1 MILLFST
8 AWALE
13 LSYADAMRQASE
25 RNAAVAEADTTIDA
39 AEATLLSARGPFD
52 PTLSASTGWYGSNQ
66 EQTFFGFSTSD
77 ATRSWDFNV
86 ALSQYMITGTR
97 VSLSM
102 GASSLRYL
110 SFETALSDDLPPPS
124 WSTDLRLELSQSLL
138 EGLRP
143 SSNSLGI
150 RTAKRSLSIAE
161 ARKLAQRQQ
170 ALSETASAYW
180 ELWYQRQLV
189 RIAESSLKVVQE
201 QERVVRALVQDGRLA
216 LVEQTRVEAA
226 VADAQRSLLD
236 AQLAEATAADSL
248 LLLLGERPGQTV
260 ELSSSPPPLPE
271 SLPDLESITESVRQ
285 GSPDLLALRIQLEDA
300 RFRLSDARHRLL
312 PNLDATAS
320 YGISGYEES
329 LGKSFEELGS
339 ADLGS
344 WTVGAALNVPLLNR
358 ADRGSVGQME
368 AEVARLEI
376 QVRSL
381 EDSLDQQ
388 ARSLMSRIRAAR
400 QRMEL
405 SELDLRLRRETL
417 RAEQARLE
425 EGRALQKDVLA
436 AIADLERAEIQAQR
450 AQIDHLQAWQNL
462 QRLRGALDTD

>member
-13 LSYADAMRQASE
+13 LSYTDALEQASE
-25 RNAAVAEADTTIDA
+25 RNASVAEANTNIDA

-86 ALSQYMITGTR
+86 ALSQFMVTGTR

-124 WSTDLRLELSQSLL
+124 WSTDLRIELSQSLL

-150 RTAKRSLSIAE
+150 RTAKRGLSIAE
-161 ARKLAQRQQ
+161 ARKLALRQQ
-170 ALSETASAYW
+170 ALSDTANAYW

-201 QERVVRALVQDGRLA
+201 QKRVVQALVEDGRLA
-216 LVEQTRVEAA
+216 TVEQTRVEAA
-226 VADAQRSLLD
+226 EADAQRSLLE
-236 AQLAEATAADSL
+236 AQLAEATTADGL
-248 LLLLGERPGQTV
+248 LLLLGERPGQPV
-260 ELSSSPPPLPE
+260 ELTSEPPPLPE
-271 SLPDLESITESVRQ
+271 SPPELASLTESVRQ
-285 GSPDLLALRIQLEDA
+285 GSPDLLVLRIQLEDA

-312 PNLDATAS
+312 PNLDGTAS
-320 YGISGYEES
+320 YGISGYEEG
-329 LGKSFEELGS
+329 LGKSFEELGT

-358 ADRGSVGQME
+358 ADRGALGQGE

-376 QVRSL
+376 QVQSL

-388 ARSLMSRIRAAR
+388 VRSLVGRIRSAR
-400 QRMEL
+400 QRVEL

-417 RAEQARLE
+417 RAEQARLA

-450 AQIDHLQAWQNL
+450 ARIDHLQAWQNL
-462 QRLRGALDTD
+462 QRLRGALDTQ